1 MLMTYK
7 TLNDFSEIT
16 LKFGNPDEM
25 NFGYTA
31 FPEFPLEPS
40 EFFENDFFILYRRSE
55 FAAQK
60 ECAVAKIYEFLTGNA
75 PEVYVVQD
83 GNKFYVASRRI
94 KNFQEGLSFFRDK
107 SSYVNIRN
115 LAALHVIAYIFAETD
130 MHSGNFGAHTNDNGA
145 YMFKIDN
152 AESLDFEMMA
162 YGLNI
167 DTLRQLPYGRTQE
180 FYGTSE
186 NDIPRRI
193 VESPAY
199 QQEKINVIRKIA
211 ETDFSV
217 FLNILNQYLT
227 KDNYSHTQ
235 SMYILF
241 QSMNELPEEQQNIMQ
256 EEFAQINPAD
266 FSHAALIEKLHARH
280 KQLQE
285 IVTHSLEQD
294 FSMASSEAY
303 FALSKQIGNRRTL
316 CEEIV
321 ERVPKILC

>member
-1 MLMTYK
+1 MPYK
-7 TLNDFSEIT
+7 TLNDFSELN
-16 LKFGNPDEM
+16 LKFGAPDAM

-31 FPEFPLEPS
+31 TPTFHLEPS
-40 EFFENDFFILYRRSE
+40 EFFEDNFFILYRRSE

-83 GNKFYVASRRI
+83 GDKFYVASRRI
-94 KNFQEGLSFFRDK
+94 KNFREGLSFFHDK
-107 SSYVNIRN
+107 SSYVNVRN
-115 LAALHVIAYIFAETD
+115 LAALHVIAYFFAETD
-130 MHSGNFGAHTNDNGA
+130 MHSGNFGVHTNDNQA
-145 YMFKIDN
+145 SMFKIDN

-167 DTLRQLPYGRTQE
+167 DTLRQLPYGRTQK
-180 FYGTSE
+180 FYGTYE
-186 NDIPRRI
+186 DHIPRGI

-227 KDNYSHTQ
+227 KDNYSHAQ
-235 SMYILF
+235 SMYILL
-241 QSMNELPEEQQNIMQ
+241 QAMLNELPEEQQDIMRNQ
-256 EEFAQINPAD
+256 FAKLNPAD
-266 FSHAALIEKLHARH
+266 FSHATLIEKLRTRH

-294 FSMASSEAY
+294 FSMASSRA
-303 FALSKQIGNRRTL
+303 FFTLSTQIDKMHTL
-316 CEEIV
+316 CEEI
-321 ERVPKILC
+321 EEQVPKILP